1 MVLEIRLART
11 LAFIAFMGTS
21 DRIVAYVT
29 CMDGWY
35 MACMEFFVI
44 FGGLTELDRWIKL
57 KLIWI
62 FWEKI
67 IN

>member
-1 MVLEIRLART
+1 
-11 LAFIAFMGTS
+11 MGTS

-35 MACMEFFVI
+35 MTWNGMYGVFFVI

-62 FWEKI
+62 FWEKMMS
-67 IN
+67 